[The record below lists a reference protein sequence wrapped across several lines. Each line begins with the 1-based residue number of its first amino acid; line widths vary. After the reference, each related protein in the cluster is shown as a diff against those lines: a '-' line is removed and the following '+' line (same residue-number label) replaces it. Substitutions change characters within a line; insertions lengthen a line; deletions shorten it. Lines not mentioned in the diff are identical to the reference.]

1 MSAANTEL
9 KQTGKTSLYEFHKN
23 SGAKLVNFAGYE
35 MPIQYQDGIIQE
47 HTHTRNS
54 IGIFDV
60 SHMGQLKIECSSSI
74 FPYLEKI
81 IPLDFSAIENNQS
94 KYSFLLNDK
103 GGIEDDLIVTKV
115 DTGIKIVLNAACKDN
130 DAKIIKD
137 SIGEG
142 FTAVLRD
149 DLSLIAIQ
157 GPKAVD
163 AMEKI
168 FKDISKLNFMYGN
181 YFEYNKKKI
190 FITRSGYTGEDGFE
204 VSIKNEDVQE
214 LTQDIM
220 RVSDAKLIG
229 LGARDS
235 LRLEAGLCLYGH
247 DIDTKTTP
255 VEGALSWAI
264 PKTKKEKGGFLGDKI
279 ILDQIKNKPKKI
291 RVGIK
296 PEGKIIAREGTRI
309 FSNDQKE
316 IGHVTSGGFGPSVNG
331 PIAMGY
337 VDYDQS
343 KEGTKVIL
351 KVRENM
357 VQGVV
362 SKLPFY
368 KKSYVKN

>member
-1 MSAANTEL
+1 MNTLNTEI
-9 KQTGKTSLYEFHKN
+9 KKSNKTSLYNFHKGF
-23 SGAKLVNFAGYE
+23 GAKLVNFAGYE

-47 HTHTRNS
+47 HLHTRNS

-60 SHMGQLKIECSSSI
+60 SHMGQLKIECGNSI

-81 IPLDFSAIENNQS
+81 IPLDFSAIENHQS
-94 KYSFLLNDK
+94 KYSFLLNDN

-130 DAKIIKD
+130 DTKIIKD
-137 SIGEG
+137 AIEDK
-142 FTAVLRD
+142 FAAILRD
-149 DLSLIAIQ
+149 DVSLIAIQ
-157 GPKAVD
+157 GPKAVE

-168 FKDISKLNFMYGN
+168 FKNISKLSFMYGN
-181 YFEYNKKKI
+181 YFEYNIKKI

-204 VSIKNEDVQE
+204 VSIKNEDAEKFVQ
-214 LTQDIM
+214 DVM
-220 RVSDAKLIG
+220 RISDAKLIG

-247 DIDTKTTP
+247 DIDTTTTP
-255 VEGALSWAI
+255 IEGALSWAI
-264 PKTKKEKGGFLGDKI
+264 PKIKKEKGGFLGDKI

-296 PEGKIIAREGTRI
+296 PEGKIIAREGTKI
-309 FSNDQKE
+309 FSNEQKE

-337 VDYDQS
+337 VDYDHS
-343 KEGTKVIL
+343 KEGSKVIL

>member
-1 MSAANTEL
+1 MNAADIETKIVN
-9 KQTGKTSLYEFHKN
+9 KTSLYDFHK
-23 SGAKLVNFAGYE
+23 SFGAKLVNFAGYE

-47 HTHTRNS
+47 HLHTRNA

-81 IPLDFSAIENNQS
+81 IPLNFSAIENNQS

-115 DTGIKIVLNAACKDN
+115 ETGIKIVLNAACKDN
-130 DAKIIKD
+130 DIKIIKN

-142 FTAVLRD
+142 FTAILRD

-157 GPKAVD
+157 GPKAAN

-204 VSIKNEDVQE
+204 VSIKNENVKE
-214 LTQDIM
+214 LIQDIM

-247 DIDTKTTP
+247 DINSKTSP
-255 VEGALSWAI
+255 VEGALAWAI
-264 PKTKKEKGGFLGDKI
+264 PKIKKEKGGFLGDKI

-291 RVGIK
+291 RVGIR
-296 PEGKIIAREGTRI
+296 PEGKIIAREGTKI
-309 FSNDQKE
+309 FSDDQKE
-316 IGHVTSGGFGPSVNG
+316 IGYITSGGFGPSVNG

-337 VDYDQS
+337 IDYNYSQ
-343 KEGTKVIL
+343 EGIKVIL
-351 KVRENM
+351 KIRENN
-357 VQGVV
+357 VQGIV

>member
-1 MSAANTEL
+1 MNAANIET
-9 KQTGKTSLYEFHKN
+9 KIVNKTSLYDFHK
-23 SGAKLVNFAGYE
+23 SFGAKLVNFAGYE

-47 HTHTRNS
+47 HLHTRNA

-81 IPLDFSAIENNQS
+81 IPLNFSAIENNQS

-115 DTGIKIVLNAACKDN
+115 ETGIKIVLNAACKDN
-130 DAKIIKD
+130 DIKIIKN

-142 FTAVLRD
+142 FTAILRD

-157 GPKAVD
+157 GPKAAN

-168 FKDISKLNFMYGN
+168 FKDISKLNFMHGN

-204 VSIKNEDVQE
+204 VSIKNENVKE
-214 LTQDIM
+214 LIQDIM

-247 DIDTKTTP
+247 DINSKTSP
-255 VEGALSWAI
+255 VEGALAWAI
-264 PKTKKEKGGFLGDKI
+264 PKIKDTLPAEV
-279 ILDQIKNKPKKI
+279 LD
-291 RVGIK
+291 R
-296 PEGKIIAREGTRI
+296 A
-309 FSNDQKE
+309 
-316 IGHVTSGGFGPSVNG
+316 
-331 PIAMGY
+331 
-337 VDYDQS
+337 
-343 KEGTKVIL
+343 
-351 KVRENM
+351 
-357 VQGVV
+357 
-362 SKLPFY
+362 
-368 KKSYVKN
+368 

>member
-1 MSAANTEL
+1 
-9 KQTGKTSLYEFHKN
+9 
-23 SGAKLVNFAGYE
+23 
-35 MPIQYQDGIIQE
+35 
-47 HTHTRNS
+47 
-54 IGIFDV
+54 
-60 SHMGQLKIECSSSI
+60 
-74 FPYLEKI
+74 
-81 IPLDFSAIENNQS
+81 
-94 KYSFLLNDK
+94 
-103 GGIEDDLIVTKV
+103 
-115 DTGIKIVLNAACKDN
+115 
-130 DAKIIKD
+130 
-137 SIGEG
+137 
-142 FTAVLRD
+142 
-149 DLSLIAIQ
+149 
-157 GPKAVD
+157 
-163 AMEKI
+163 
-168 FKDISKLNFMYGN
+168 KLNFMYGN
-181 YFEYNKKKI
+181 YFEYNKKKV

-247 DIDTKTTP
+247 DINSKTTP

-264 PKTKKEKGGFLGDKI
+264 PKNKKEKGGFLK
-279 ILDQIKNKPKKI
+279 
-291 RVGIK
+291 
-296 PEGKIIAREGTRI
+296 I

-316 IGHVTSGGFGPSVNG
+316 IGHITSGGFGPSVNG

-343 KEGTKVIL
+343 QEGTRVVL

-357 VQGVV
+357 VQGII